1 MDGKLP
7 DDITLKNVVIFM
19 TCVIKDNCKFYPQIF
34 LEEVLFLKYVRK
46 KQAWHLTRRT
56 TSFVLEDEKKN
67 IEPIF
72 IDERQ
77 HKVVGTISTGKNTI
91 INYQLLNSDVA

>member
-46 KQAWHLTRRT
+46 K
-56 TSFVLEDEKKN
+56 
-67 IEPIF
+67 
-72 IDERQ
+72 
-77 HKVVGTISTGKNTI
+77 
-91 INYQLLNSDVA
+91 